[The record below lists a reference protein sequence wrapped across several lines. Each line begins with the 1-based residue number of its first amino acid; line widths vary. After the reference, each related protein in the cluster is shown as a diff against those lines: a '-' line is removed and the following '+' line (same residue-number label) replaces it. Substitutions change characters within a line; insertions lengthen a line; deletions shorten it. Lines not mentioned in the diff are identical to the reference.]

1 MFAVI
6 SRLQKHLETCG
17 KEGNVECKTCGKL
30 LSDLK
35 SLNTHI
41 AKVHNDTIYTCEICE
56 DRTYTSQGGY
66 YRHMRSMHNIGR
78 NGQKLRD
85 VLKEISA
92 NVTPDSVSEQPQH
105 QDDDPDKSKQKSDK
119 RKNTQADPKP
129 KKPKHDTEKLN
140 IVTWDCALYLG

>member
-1 MFAVI
+1 MWNAKLV
-6 SRLQKHLETCG
+6 
-17 KEGNVECKTCGKL
+17 GKL
-30 LSDLK
+30 LSDVK

-41 AKVHNDTIYTCEICE
+41 AEVHNDTIYTCEICE

-92 NVTPDSVSEQPQH
+92 NATPDSVSDKQQN
-105 QDDDPDKSKQKSDK
+105 QDNDQDKSKKKSDK
-119 RKNTQADPKP
+119 RKNTQPDPKP
-129 KKPKHDTEKLN
+129 KKPKKDNEKSN
-140 IVTWDCALYLG
+140 IVTWDFALCIGVKFSDNYKFM